1 MKRLLST
8 LAVAGLCALIG
19 PTPVFCRSQ
28 RVILGAA
35 SSLADA
41 NGLERVAAYLP
52 DDPDIPPKMA
62 DVMRA
67 SEMHYLEGSSLI
79 KAGDSA
85 KARIEF
91 DAAVDLLLQ
100 SEWDL
105 STTPDLAAF
114 FRDLIQ
120 RIQRDESRYL
130 RSDDDSGEK
139 PEPAA
144 VDELEKIDLIPIRVD
159 PALKDA
165 VEADILNSEYG
176 IPIVVNESVL
186 KSLNFWLVHDRE
198 RFVAGLIR
206 SGQYQPMI
214 ERIFREES
222 VPLDLMY
229 LAQVESLFETNAVSR
244 ALAKGIW
251 QFSRGTA
258 IRYGLKVNKY
268 VDERAD
274 PEKSTRAAA
283 RYLSDLYAM
292 FNDWT
297 LVLAA
302 YNWGEGSLQQLVDK
316 SGVTD
321 FWRLASLNRKMPL
334 ETRNHVPMV
343 MASII
348 LARNPEKYGL
358 PLELEPPLAYDRVV
372 ISKRVNLKAVAK
384 VLDVSV
390 DALKKL
396 NPALKTSYT
405 PPDDPNFELNVPAG
419 AGADLAEKLAALP
432 TSDLRA
438 DPEFNGRY
446 QVKTGDTLSSIALR
460 YGVSVEDL
468 QTANG
473 ISSPKSLRAGSMLS
487 VPAARQAVHSTAQ
500 PVEYKG
506 RCQVMEGDTL
516 TTIARRNGVSVAAL
530 QEANNIESGALLR
543 AGAWLKVP
551 ASSSA
556 AGSSSPASEA
566 RRHQVRSGETLSS
579 IAARYG
585 VSVAA
590 LQKANG
596 IQSPRSLRV
605 GTWLEIPSKKN

>member
-1 MKRLLST
+1 
-8 LAVAGLCALIG
+8 
-19 PTPVFCRSQ
+19 
-28 RVILGAA
+28 VILGAT
-35 SSLADA
+35 SSLVDA
-41 NGLERVAAYLP
+41 NRHGSVDAYLP
-52 DDPDIPPKMA
+52 DDPDIPPKML

-85 KARIEF
+85 RARIAF
-91 DAAVDLLLQ
+91 DVAVDLLLQ

-105 STTPDLAAF
+105 SSTPALSTF
-114 FRDLIQ
+114 FQDLIHK
-120 RIQRDESRYL
+120 IQRDESRYL
-130 RSDDDSGEK
+130 RSDDDTGEK
-139 PEPAA
+139 PEHAV

-165 VEADILNSEYG
+165 VEADILDSRYD

-186 KSLNFWLVHDRE
+186 KSLNFWLMHARKH
-198 RFVAGLIR
+198 FVDGLIR
-206 SGQYQPMI
+206 SGRYQPMI
-214 ERIFREES
+214 EGIFREES

-229 LAQVESLFETNAVSR
+229 LAQVESLFETKAVSR

-283 RYLSDLYAM
+283 RYLNDLYVM
-292 FNDWT
+292 FNDWS
-297 LVLAA
+297 LALAA
-302 YNWGEGSLQQLVDK
+302 YNWGEGSVQRLVDR

-321 FWRLASLNRKMPL
+321 FWRLASLKRRMPQ
-334 ETRNHVPMV
+334 ETKNHVPMV

-358 PLELEPPLAYDRVV
+358 PLELEPPVSYDRVT

-390 DALKKL
+390 DVLKKL
-396 NPALKTSYT
+396 NPALRTSYT
-405 PPDDPNFELNVPAG
+405 PPGDPNFELNVPAG
-419 AGADLAEKLAALP
+419 MGADFAEKLAAL
-432 TSDLRA
+432 SLADLRA

-446 QVKTGDTLSSIALR
+446 KVKAGETLTSIAAR
-460 YGVSVEDL
+460 YGVSVEEL

-473 ISSPKSLRAGSMLS
+473 LSSPKSLRAESLLR
-487 VPAARQAVHSTAQ
+487 VPTAGPATRSTAQ
-500 PVEYKG
+500 SADFNS
-506 RCQVMEGDTL
+506 RHQVKVGETL
-516 TTIARRNGVSVAAL
+516 TAIAQQYGVSVAAL
-530 QEANNIESGALLR
+530 QKANNIQSGELLR
-543 AGAWLKVP
+543 AGSWLKVP
-551 ASSSA
+551 STSSA
-556 AGSSSPASEA
+556 AGSSPRTSEA
-566 RRHQVRSGETLSS
+566 RRHQVKSGETLSS

-596 IQSPRSLRV
+596 IQSPRSLKV
-605 GTWLEIPSKKN
+605 GIWLEIPPKKN

>member
-1 MKRLLST
+1 MKRLLPT
-8 LAVAGLCALIG
+8 VALVGLCALFV
-19 PTPVFCRSQ
+19 PASVFCRPQ
-28 RVILGAA
+28 RVILGAT
-35 SSLADA
+35 SSLVDP
-41 NGLERVAAYLP
+41 NRPGSVAAYLP
-52 DDPDIPPKMA
+52 DDPDIPPKML
-62 DVMRA
+62 DLMRA

-79 KAGDSA
+79 KAGDSV
-85 KARIEF
+85 KARIAF

-105 STTPDLAAF
+105 SSTPALNAF
-114 FRDLIQ
+114 FQDLIHK
-120 RIQRDESRYL
+120 IQRDESRYL

-139 PEPAA
+139 PEHAV
-144 VDELEKIDLIPIRVD
+144 VDELEKIDLIPIQVD

-165 VEADILNSEYG
+165 VEADILNSKYD

-186 KSLNFWLVHDRE
+186 KSLNFWLIHARKY
-198 RFVAGLIR
+198 FVDGLIR
-206 SGQYQPMI
+206 SGRYQPMI
-214 ERIFREES
+214 EGIFREES

-258 IRYGLKVNKY
+258 IRYGLKVNRY

-283 RYLSDLYAM
+283 RYLNDLYAM

-297 LVLAA
+297 LALAA
-302 YNWGEGSLQQLVDK
+302 YNWGEGSVQQLVDR

-321 FWRLASLNRKMPL
+321 FWRLASLKRRMPQ
-334 ETRNHVPMV
+334 ETKNHVPMV

-358 PLELEPPLAYDRVV
+358 PLELEPPLSYDRVT

-390 DALKKL
+390 GVLKKL

-405 PPDDPNFELNVPAG
+405 PPDDPNFELKVPAG
-419 AGADLAEKLAALP
+419 MGADFAEKLAAL
-432 TSDLRA
+432 SVADLRA
-438 DPEFNGRY
+438 DPEYNGRY
-446 QVKTGDTLSSIALR
+446 KVKPGDTLTSIAAR
-460 YGVSVEDL
+460 YGVSVEEL

-473 ISSPKSLRAGSMLS
+473 LSSPKSLRAESLLR
-487 VPAARQAVHSTAQ
+487 VPAAGPATRSTAQ
-500 PVEYKG
+500 PADFNN
-506 RCQVMEGDTL
+506 RHQVKAGETL
-516 TTIARRNGVSVAAL
+516 TAIAQQYGVSVAAL
-530 QEANNIESGALLR
+530 QKANNIQSGELLH
-543 AGAWLKVP
+543 AGSWLKVP
-551 ASSSA
+551 SASSA
-556 AGSSSPASEA
+556 PGPSPRTSEA
-566 RRHQVRSGETLSS
+566 RRHQVKSGETLIS

-605 GTWLEIPSKKN
+605 GIWLEIPPKKN

>member
-1 MKRLLST
+1 
-8 LAVAGLCALIG
+8 LCALVA
-19 PTPVFCRSQ
+19 PASVFSRQQ
-28 RVILGAA
+28 RVILGAT
-35 SSLADA
+35 SSLVDA
-41 NGLERVAAYLP
+41 NNPGRIAAYLP
-52 DDPDIPPKMA
+52 DDPDIPPKML

-85 KARIEF
+85 RARIAF
-91 DAAVDLLLQ
+91 DAAVDLILQ

-105 STTPDLAAF
+105 STTPALATF

-130 RSDDDSGEK
+130 RSDDDSWEK

-144 VDELEKIDLIPIRVD
+144 VDELGKVDLIPIRVD

-186 KSLNFWLVHDRE
+186 KSLNFWLVHGRE
-198 RFVAGLIR
+198 LFVDGLMR
-206 SGQYQPMI
+206 SGRYKPMI

-244 ALAKGIW
+244 AFAKGIW

-268 VDERAD
+268 VDERSD

-283 RYLSDLYAM
+283 CYLKDLYAM

-316 SGVTD
+316 SGVND
-321 FWRLASLNRKMPL
+321 FWRLASLRRRMPQ
-334 ETRNHVPMV
+334 ETKNHVPMV
-343 MASII
+343 VASII

-358 PLELEPPLAYDRVV
+358 PLELEPPLDYDRVA
-372 ISKRVNLKAVAK
+372 ISKRVNLKAVAM
-384 VLDVSV
+384 VLGVPVDV
-390 DALKKL
+390 LKKL
-396 NPALKTSYT
+396 NPALRTSYT
-405 PPDDPNFELNVPAG
+405 PPDDPDFELNVPTG
-419 AGADLAEKLAALP
+419 MGADLAEKLAALP
-432 TSDLRA
+432 TSDLRG
-438 DPEFNGRY
+438 DPEFNGSYR
-446 QVKTGDTLSSIALR
+446 VKTGDTLSSIALR
-460 YGVSVEDL
+460 YKVSVEDL
-468 QTANG
+468 QTVNG
-473 ISSPKSLRAGSMLS
+473 LSSPKLLRAGSLLK
-487 VPAARQAVHSTAQ
+487 VPTASPAVHAAAQ
-500 PVEYKG
+500 PADYKG
-506 RCQVMEGDTL
+506 RYQVKAGDTL
-516 TTIARRNGVSVAAL
+516 TAIAQQYGVSVAAL
-530 QEANNIESGALLR
+530 EKANNIESGESLR
-543 AGAWLKVP
+543 AGSWLNVP
-551 ASSSA
+551 SSPSA
-556 AGSSSPASEA
+556 AGSSTRTSEA
-566 RRHQVRSGETLSS
+566 RRHQVTSGETLSS

-590 LQKANG
+590 LQKLNG

-605 GTWLEIPSKKN
+605 GTWLEIPAKKN